1 LCGAGFLRLDPK
13 AYNQKTS
20 PASKGGKG
28 GGVMEG
34 TVVSP
39 TAPRDEDR
47 TFWGYETRLASSI
60 NVIFA
65 ECAYEGGC
73 DLRVGTSER
82 GDVSIDDSS
91 KFRLEKKR
99 KEGENKWWHGSSG
112 GAAATTRTSIV
123 LITC

>member
-20 PASKGGKG
+20 PTSKGGKG
-28 GGVMEG
+28 GGVTEG

-39 TAPRDEDR
+39 TAHRDEDG
-47 TFWGYETRLASSI
+47 TFWGYTTRLALLI
-60 NVIFA
+60 NAIFA
-65 ECAYEGGC
+65 KCPYEGGYI
-73 DLRVGTSER
+73 LRVGTSKR
-82 GDVSIDDSS
+82 GDVSINDP

-99 KEGENKWWHGSSG
+99 KEGENKSWHGSG
-112 GAAATTRTSIV
+112 GAVATTRTSIV